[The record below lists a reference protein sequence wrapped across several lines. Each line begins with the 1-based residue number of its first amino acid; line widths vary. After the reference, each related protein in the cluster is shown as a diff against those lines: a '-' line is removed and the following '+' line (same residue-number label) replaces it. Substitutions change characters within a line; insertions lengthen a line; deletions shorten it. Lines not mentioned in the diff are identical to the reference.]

1 MRYRNPGD
9 PVYAP
14 NSFGGP
20 AAAPQLFGEDPAW
33 GVTGEIVRAAQALHR
48 EDDDFGQAGTL
59 VREVLDD
66 SERDRLVSNIAGHI
80 KQGVE
85 DPVLR
90 RVFDYWRS
98 VDQTL
103 GDRVEEAVIGRVA
116 AKIG

>member
-14 NSFGGP
+14 NSVGGP

-33 GVTGEIVRAAQALHR
+33 EVTGEVVRAAQALHR
-48 EDDDFGQAGTL
+48 EDDDFGQAGTM

-66 SERDRLVSNIAGHI
+66 PARDRLVSNIVGHV

-85 DPVLR
+85 EPVLS
-90 RVFDYWRS
+90 RVFDYWRN
-98 VDQTL
+98 VDHTL
-103 GDRVEEAVIGRVA
+103 GDRVEEAVIGRIA
-116 AKIG
+116 AKIV